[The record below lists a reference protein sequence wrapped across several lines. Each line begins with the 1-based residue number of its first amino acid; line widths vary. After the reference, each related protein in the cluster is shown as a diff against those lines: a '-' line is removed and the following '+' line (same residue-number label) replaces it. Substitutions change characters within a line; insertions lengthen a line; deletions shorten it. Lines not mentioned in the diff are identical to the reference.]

1 MARNMKIISVQL
13 PQSLINAI
21 DTLVK
26 RGVYPNRSEAIR
38 TAIRELIRKEL
49 YQTEISEE
57 EKPAY
62 IAD

>member
-1 MARNMKIISVQL
+1 MPRKMKIISVQL

-38 TAIRELIRKEL
+38 TAIRDLVRKEL
-49 YQTEISEE
+49 YQTEIEE
-57 EKPAY
+57 ERPEY
-62 IAD
+62 VVE